1 MVRLTIFILSMVVL
15 ISFLS
20 CENDV
25 NIQQIDPIRFVQ
37 NDSLNLLFKDF
48 KLMDEKAVS
57 ISKDSSILAT
67 YFNPVT
73 RYKHG
78 ILGDAV
84 EAGSLVVYINKK
96 YLVFN
101 LGELYVYED
110 IVPRLVDV
118 DKDGLPEVI
127 CIRSHLEKGAGI
139 VIYKIAKDSIS
150 EFAVVSEIG
159 TPNRWLNIASI
170 GDLNVD
176 GNIELI
182 WVQTPHIGGILK
194 VAEVKKGQLE
204 VLDQSTLY
212 SSHAIG
218 ERNLCLSVV
227 TKNDNKLL
235 LHLPSHDRKQIV
247 SLTYDG
253 KFKEVGR
260 IAKEVDFSKN
270 LLMQYDF
277 KNIVK
282 SYNFCD

>member
-1 MVRLTIFILSMVVL
+1 MRLTIFILSMVVL

-194 VAEVKKGQLE
+194 VAEVKKGQLQ

-212 SSHAIG
+212 SNHAIG